1 MFDKL
6 EQLRAKPPHIKKHI
20 AFWTSA
26 GITAVILVFWVT
38 SLSVTLNNQTVADLN
53 GDVYVNQ
60 SDQNTQNG
68 SLADDQSGDTS
79 GTATASAPTP
89 LSAMTASVSN
99 AFAPVGAL
107 LKSFASDFSSAA
119 EQPATSSA
127 VEIYAAPTAPDTQT
141 IQNGQSAPMETMG
154 N

>member
-26 GITAVILVFWVT
+26 GVTAVILVFWIT
-38 SLSVTLNNQTVADLN
+38 SLSVTLNNQAVAELD

-60 SDQNTQNG
+60 STGQDVTPVPAANV
-68 SLADDQSGDTS
+68 A
-79 GTATASAPTP
+79 AAPTP
-89 LSAMTASVSN
+89 VSAMTASVAN

-107 LKSFASDFSSAA
+107 LKSFFSDLSSAT
-119 EQPATSSA
+119 QPPATSSA
-127 VEIYAAPTAPDTQT
+127 VEIYAAPSAQT
-141 IQNGQSAPMETMG
+141 SPAAQSDQNALMETQG

>member
-20 AFWTSA
+20 AFWSSL

-38 SLSVTLNNQTVADLN
+38 SLSVTLNNQAVADLD

-60 SDQNTQNG
+60 STGQNSQPVPA
-68 SLADDQSGDTS
+68 ADV
-79 GTATASAPTP
+79 ASAPSP
-89 LSAMTASVSN
+89 AAAMTASVAN

-107 LKSFASDFSSAA
+107 LKSFVADFSSAT
-119 EQPATSSA
+119 QPPATSSA
-127 VEIYAAPTAPDTQT
+127 VEIYAAPTQ
-141 IQNGQSAPMETMG
+141 G

>member
-20 AFWTSA
+20 AFWSSL

-38 SLSVTLNNQTVADLN
+38 SLSVTLNNQAVAELD

-60 SDQNTQNG
+60 SNG
-68 SLADDQSGDTS
+68 QDVTPVPAADV
-79 GTATASAPTP
+79 ASAPSP
-89 LSAMTASVSN
+89 AAAMTASVAN

-107 LKSFASDFSSAA
+107 IKSFVGDLSSAT
-119 EQPATSSA
+119 QPPATSSA
-127 VEIYAAPTAPDTQT
+127 VEIYAAPSAQDG
-141 IQNGQSAPMETMG
+141 QNAPMESTQ
-154 N
+154 

>member
-20 AFWTSA
+20 AFWTA
-26 GITAVILVFWVT
+26 TGITAVILVFWIT
-38 SLSVTLNNQTVADLN
+38 SLSVTLNNQAVAELD

-60 SDQNTQNG
+60 TDQP
-68 SLADDQSGDTS
+68 LPAADV
-79 GTATASAPTP
+79 ASAPSP
-89 LSAMTASVSN
+89 AAAMTASVAN

-107 LKSFASDFSSAA
+107 LKSFVADFSSAA
-119 EQPATSSA
+119 QPPATSSA
-127 VEIYAAPTAPDTQT
+127 VEIYAAPAAPTQ
-141 IQNGQSAPMETMG
+141 G